1 MEKPTYNND
10 LNSNSKPTC
19 IEISFANLPIEKTKL
34 SMRSKL
40 KFMSIFFFFEK
51 DVYIRF
57 CLTITLVYRC
67 LSFVYLLIS
76 INII

>member
-40 KFMSIFFFFEK
+40 KFMSIFFFF
-51 DVYIRF
+51 
-57 CLTITLVYRC
+57 
-67 LSFVYLLIS
+67 
-76 INII
+76 